1 MSPKILTVGSAY
13 FSMDMDIP
21 SIPPAGGS
29 AKVKNFIRYPDGT
42 GIATAV
48 ALEKLEAQCMLCTAI
63 GSDSL
68 GKMIY
73 KFLAGYVENLGG
85 VHIEKG
91 VSSGTKWTMTDVD
104 EGKRT
109 FVFEGANLSLTA
121 EMVEDAYS
129 CCPDAVIVNGDMPQE
144 IVYTAILGANTHQ
157 VPVLV
162 DLRGKQAARLPVD
175 QFGDG
180 TILVMDQANAQRYCN
195 MRVQTV
201 EDCLKACIAL
211 AGKVKAKYFI
221 IRLDGK
227 GAFAYN
233 GKYYYFVPN
242 YDFVPEDL
250 RGGQECYNAALL
262 LRYLMEGDIRM
273 ACEFAAVA
281 ETVAMLRPGGV
292 SNLPGYED
300 IKQFIIDNELDAKLL
315 V

>member
-1 MSPKILTVGSAY
+1 MRRVILSFLLVFLLTDASAY
-13 FSMDMDIP
+13 VGRDHIQ
-21 SIPPAGGS
+21 
-29 AKVKNFIRYPDGT
+29 NR
-42 GIATAV
+42 
-48 ALEKLEAQCMLCTAI
+48 I
-63 GSDSL
+63 G
-68 GKMIY
+68 Y
-73 KFLAGYVENLGG
+73 KQL
-85 VHIEKG
+85 K
-91 VSSGTKWTMTDVD
+91 K
-104 EGKRT
+104 
-109 FVFEGANLSLTA
+109 
-121 EMVEDAYS
+121 
-129 CCPDAVIVNGDMPQE
+129 
-144 IVYTAILGANTHQ
+144 
-157 VPVLV
+157 
-162 DLRGKQAARLPVD
+162 
-175 QFGDG
+175 
-180 TILVMDQANAQRYCN
+180 ILVMDQANAQRYCN

>member
-1 MSPKILTVGSAY
+1 MGLKILAVGSAY

-21 SIPPAGGS
+21 SIPPAGGT
-29 AKVKNFIRYPDGT
+29 AMVKNFIRYPDGS

-48 ALEKLEAQCMLCTAI
+48 ALEKLDAECMLCTSI
-63 GSDSL
+63 GSDSH

-73 KFLAGYVENLGG
+73 KFLSGYLQNMGGVYVE
-85 VHIEKG
+85 KG
-91 VSSGTKWTMTDVD
+91 SSSGTCWNMTDVD
-104 EGKRT
+104 GGKRT
-109 FVFEGANLSLTA
+109 FVYEGANASLTA
-121 EMVEDAYS
+121 DMVEEAYS

-144 IVYTAILGANTHQ
+144 IVYTAVLGAVTHQ
-157 VPVLV
+157 IPVLV
-162 DLRGKQAARLPVD
+162 DLRGKQAARLPLD

-180 TILVMDQANAQRYCN
+180 TILVMDQANTQRYCG

-201 EDCLKACIAL
+201 EDCLKACISLSA
-211 AGKVKAKYFI
+211 KVKAKYFV

-250 RGGQECYNAALL
+250 RGGKEYYNAALL
-262 LRYLMEGDIRM
+262 LRYLLEGDIRM

-292 SNLPGYED
+292 SNLPDYED
-300 IKQFIIDNELDAKLL
+300 IRKFIVDNELDPKLMI
-315 V
+315 